1 LFTRYRIMKTLDTLK
16 GECHVRCVSCG
27 KLMTPKEV
35 YYFGTTCEKCE
46 QKQLKRLEN
55 ERVIDERT
63 S

>member
-1 LFTRYRIMKTLDTLK
+1 MKTLDTLK